1 MSQPPKARSLSAA
14 SGTKSWIFGTRRSVR
29 LPSRM
34 VPSCVSDPI
43 GCAIFL
49 LIAST
54 PAMNVVLTAPM
65 PGIRTPSFPDGA
77 SILRPFC
84 TTFPPVKPEQY
95 ITNLRCL
102 LLSPLRGCHSSS
114 LARFR
119 ACSPIGKQ
127 EIAIHS
133 GNHFQTD
140 FLRANGFAFANIG
153 AAPEH
158 LLFDLRHHI

>member
-43 GCAIFL
+43 GCAIFF

-77 SILRPFC
+77 SILTPFC
-84 TTFPPVKPEQY
+84 TTCPPVKPEQY
-95 ITNLRCL
+95 ITNLSCL
-102 LLSPLRGCHSSS
+102 LLLPLSFVKPG
-114 LARFR
+114 RFS

-127 EIAIHS
+127 EIEIHS
-133 GNHFQTD
+133 GNHFEPD